1 MMKKIS
7 ALVVAGAGAMLMA
20 QSAQAT
26 MAYSNG
32 DMLLGF
38 RKAGQSSNL
47 EVDLGSITQITS
59 ILGTGQTL
67 SFSSKFNSADITA
80 GVGTAG
86 SGSLNSA
93 IWSVSAAINA
103 ANQVPSTAKNTLWLS
118 SARGLNSADINTQTT
133 PWTTQGIT
141 SQGNTVTPV
150 LTVGSGFAAATGNA
164 GSTTAAV
171 IANGA
176 NSYTDLINVNAN
188 GDFGTFQGNIENTL
202 GASFTTGGSVARS
215 DYYSLTPNGAS
226 TFLGYFE
233 LSQAGGLSFVA
244 VPESGTFAASI
255 GAGLMALALLRA
267 HRKSLA
273 TA

>member
-7 ALVVAGAGAMLMA
+7 TLVVAGAGAMLMA

-26 MAYSNG
+26 LAYSNG

-38 RKAGQSSNL
+38 RKDSQSSNL
-47 EVDLGSITQITS
+47 EVNLGSVNQIIN

-67 SFSSKFNSADITA
+67 SFSSKFTSGDITA

-93 IWSVSAAINA
+93 IWSVSAGINA
-103 ANQVPSTAKNTLWLS
+103 LNQSGITAPNRTLWLTS
-118 SARGLNSADINTQTT
+118 GRGVNSADINTQTT
-133 PWTTQGIT
+133 PLQRASLST
-141 SQGNTVTPV
+141 QGNTVSPL
-150 LTVGSGFAAATGNA
+150 LTIGTGFAAATGNA

-171 IANGA
+171 VANGA
-176 NSYTDLINVNAN
+176 NSYADNIGSGN
-188 GDFGTFQGNIENTL
+188 FGTFDSNIENTL
-202 GASFTTGGSVARS
+202 GASFTSGGSVARS
-215 DYYSLTPNGAS
+215 DYYQLTPGSGNG
-226 TFLGYFE
+226 TYLGYFE
-233 LSQAGGLSFVA
+233 LSQGGALSFVA

-273 TA
+273 SA